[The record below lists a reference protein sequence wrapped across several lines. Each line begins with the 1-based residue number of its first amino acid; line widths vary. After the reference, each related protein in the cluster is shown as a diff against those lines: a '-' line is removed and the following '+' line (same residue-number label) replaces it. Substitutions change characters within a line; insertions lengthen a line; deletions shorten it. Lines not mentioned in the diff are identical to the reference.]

1 MARRR
6 STMTRQWTRRQVLA
20 QAGIAA
26 AAVYTLDPHELCCGV
41 NAYAQTAS
49 EEKFAL
55 KKVGDGIWAAVA
67 EVRYKVN
74 SNAAVIETNDGIVI
88 VDTHSKPSAA
98 RSLYKEIQAV
108 SKKPVR
114 KIINTHFH
122 WDHWQGNEVY
132 ASANPGLE
140 IITTEQTKQNLTT
153 PDVGVGGVPFIEK
166 QLAALPGEIAKLKD
180 DLQKASNA
188 EVKGRLQSNLAQAEA
203 YLQELKQIKPTLPT
217 RTVSKTVT
225 LQEGGREIQLHV
237 LGRGHTNGDLYIY
250 MPKEK
255 VVATGD
261 AVVDWM
267 PFLNDGYPEEW
278 AQTVAALEK
287 LDIVQIIPGHGEPA
301 PRAHL
306 AFFRGYLTDL
316 VAAVKSAAAGGATL
330 DEMKTK
336 VADQLA
342 PKYEKGMSK
351 YPVGQYR
358 DRIGLNVEMV
368 HKKVVA
374 KS

>member
-1 MARRR
+1 
-6 STMTRQWTRRQVLA
+6 MTRQWTRRQVPA

-26 AAVYTLDPHELCCGV
+26 AVVYTLDPHELCCGV

-67 EVRYKVN
+67 ELRYKVN

-98 RSLYKEIQAV
+98 RALYKEIQAV
-108 SKKPVR
+108 STSP
-114 KIINTHFH
+114 
-122 WDHWQGNEVY
+122 
-132 ASANPGLE
+132 SARSSTRTSTG
-140 IITTEQTKQNLTT
+140 TTGRVTRCMRPPIPAWRSSPPNRQSKNLTT
-153 PDVGVGGVPFIEK
+153 PDAGVGGVPFIDK

-180 DLQKASNA
+180 DIQKAPDA
-188 EVKGRLQSNLAQAEA
+188 ATKGSLQSNLAQAEA
-203 YLQELKQIKPTLPT
+203 YLQELKQIKPALPT

-278 AQTVAALEK
+278 AQTVAALEQ

-301 PRAHL
+301 PKAHL
-306 AFFRGYLTDL
+306 VFFRGYLTDL
-316 VAAVKSAAAGGATL
+316 VAAVKTAAAGGATL

-342 PKYEKGMSK
+342 PKYEKGMSR
-351 YPVGQYR
+351 YPVGQFR

>member
-1 MARRR
+1 
-6 STMTRQWTRRQVLA
+6 MTRQWTRRQVLA

-26 AAVYTLDPHELCCGV
+26 AVVYTLDPHELCCGV

-98 RSLYKEIQAV
+98 RALYKEIQAV

-180 DLQKASNA
+180 DIQNAPNA
-188 EVKGRLQSNLAQAEA
+188 EAKGRLQANLAQAEA
-203 YLQELKQIKPTLPT
+203 YQQELKQIKPALPT

-301 PRAHL
+301 PKAHL
-306 AFFRGYLTDL
+306 VFFRGYLTDL
-316 VAAVKSAAAGGATL
+316 VAAVKTAAAGGATL

-342 PKYEKGMSK
+342 PKYEKGMSR
-351 YPVGQYR
+351 YPVGQFR

>member
-1 MARRR
+1 MAEGI
-6 STMTRQWTRRQVLA
+6 TRRTLLA
-20 QAGIAA
+20 QATIA

-41 NAYAQTAS
+41 NAYAQTAGS
-49 EEKFAL
+49 EKFAL

-98 RSLYKEIQAV
+98 QALYTEIQAV

-132 ASANPGLE
+132 LATNPGLE
-140 IITTEQTKQNLTT
+140 IITTEQTKANLTKA
-153 PDVGVGGVPFIEK
+153 DAGVGGVPFIDK
-166 QLAALPGEIAKLKD
+166 QLAGLPGEIAKLKED
-180 DLQKASNA
+180 IGKAPNA
-188 EVKGRLQSNLAQAEA
+188 EVKARLESNLAQTESYFA
-203 YLQELKQIKPTLPT
+203 ELKKLKPALPT
-217 RTVSKTVT
+217 RTVSKTAT

-237 LGRGHTNGDLYIY
+237 LGRGHTDGDLYIY

-267 PFLNDGYPEEW
+267 PFLNDGFPEEW
-278 AQTVAALEK
+278 PQAIAALEQ
-287 LDIVQIIPGHGEPA
+287 LDIVSIIPGHGEPA
-301 PRAHL
+301 PKTQL
-306 AFFRGYLTDL
+306 AFLRGYLTDL
-316 VAAVKSAAAGGATL
+316 VAAVKKAAADGASL
-330 DEMKTK
+330 DQMKSA

-342 PKYEKGMSK
+342 PKYEKGMSR

-368 HKKVVA
+368 YNKVVK

>member
-1 MARRR
+1 MAEG
-6 STMTRQWTRRQVLA
+6 WTRRQLLA
-20 QAGIAA
+20 QATIA

-41 NAYAQTAS
+41 NAYAQTAGS
-49 EEKFAL
+49 EKFNL

-74 SNAAVIETNDGIVI
+74 SNAAVIETNDGLVI

-98 RSLYKEIQAV
+98 RALYTEIQAV

-132 ASANPGLE
+132 ASSNRGLE
-140 IITTEQTKQNLTT
+140 IITTEQTKQNLTK
-153 PDVGVGGVPFIEK
+153 PDAGVGGVPFIEK
-166 QLAALPGEIAKLKD
+166 QLAALPGEIAKLKED
-180 DLQKASNA
+180 IDKAPNPETKA
-188 EVKGRLQSNLAQAEA
+188 RLTSNLAQAEA
-203 YLQELKQIKPTLPT
+203 YLQELKQLKPTLPT
-217 RTVSKTVT
+217 RTVSKTAT

-237 LGRGHTNGDLYIY
+237 LGRGHTDGDLYIY

-287 LDIVQIIPGHGEPA
+287 LEIVQLIPGHGEPA
-301 PRAHL
+301 PKTHL

-316 VAAVKSAAAGGATL
+316 VAAVKKAAADGATL

-336 VADQLA
+336 VADELA
-342 PKYEKGMSK
+342 PKYEKGMSR

-358 DRIGLNVEMV
+358 DRVGLNIEMV
-368 HKKVVA
+368 HKKVVKKA
-374 KS
+374 